1 MIKTYIGRTRMKA
14 LTSIALLVSL
24 FSVMPNANAGTAKE
38 SLEQATTSN
47 ACFIVRGR
55 LVCF

>member
-1 MIKTYIGRTRMKA
+1 MKA